1 MAQTNGESIVKVKTA
16 ELSGAQMKF
25 MRELRGKGN
34 LKLPATN
41 KTANALARKGLIH
54 FVVYFGWVPTSAG
67 LNISIE

>member
-1 MAQTNGESIVKVKTA
+1 MKVKTA
-16 ELSGAQMKF
+16 ELSNTQIKF

-41 KTANALARKGLIH
+41 KTANALAKKGLIH

-67 LNISIE
+67 LQINIETDEA